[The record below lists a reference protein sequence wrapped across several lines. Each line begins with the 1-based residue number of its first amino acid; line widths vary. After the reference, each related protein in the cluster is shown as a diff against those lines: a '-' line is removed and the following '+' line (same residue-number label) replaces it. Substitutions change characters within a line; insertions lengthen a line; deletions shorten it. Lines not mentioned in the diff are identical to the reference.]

1 MNAHPGADAQPL
13 SRRRLLAAAG
23 AVGAAEVLGAA
34 GTASTR
40 PRTGGAPDAAAPLSF
55 TEATN
60 GAASLSPGGDRL
72 VAEIHNVLWSV
83 PGSWEDFDPA
93 WSPDGKRI
101 LFVRA
106 AVATSR
112 PGPGR
117 MLGPSP
123 PPRRTDRVRSPSPSP
138 RRCRARS
145 SWPRRSRRTA
155 DVRPGCG
162 PRRRRTPPASSS
174 STAGPCP
181 SPGTSRPSLRGGR
194 PPGSCWSRSTAGSR
208 SSTRSG
214 RRPLGRSPSA
224 HGWQRPVRATG
235 PSGTT
240 SAARSGYGRS
250 GACTCPR
257 CPPTGGTSP
266 SPPSTPC
273 GSAPPRAAARPG
285 GCCGRPPPAICSPR
299 HGRPTGVP
307 CCTATTVTDSWGST
321 GGTSPPERRAPSPPA
336 AGCSPRCR
344 PTGGGSLGADPGLA
358 DDRRVTEVMAPWD
371 ADLVRRSAGT
381 APTQAQLATLRRE
394 TDVYRRLLAAGGLV
408 ALGTD
413 APLVPVGLSLHLGLR
428 ALHRGGLSPA
438 GSRTSR
444 SWTGTRSPTST
455 CWCGRPEYCGA
466 ECPTPP
472 TTSWPDPPRRP
483 AGGPAPWTGG
493 GNGT

>member
-34 GTASTR
+34 GTASAR

-112 PGPGR
+112 PGPWR

-214 RRPLGRSPSA
+214 RRPSDDPLPRTGGSGPSA
-224 HGWQRPVRATG
+224 LPGQAVQPRRRRAVTAGPGRAPARAVPRRAVRRLRRPQL
-235 PSGTT
+235 P
-240 SAARSGYGRS
+240 AARRHL
-250 GACTCPR
+250 
-257 CPPTGGTSP
+257 
-266 SPPSTPC
+266 
-273 GSAPPRAAARPG
+273 
-285 GCCGRPPPAICSPR
+285 GRPPA
-299 HGRPTGVP
+299 
-307 CCTATTVTDSWGST
+307 
-321 GGTSPPERRAPSPPA
+321 PA
-336 AGCSPRCR
+336 A
-344 PTGGGSLGADPGLA
+344 
-358 DDRRVTEVMAPWD
+358 
-371 ADLVRRSAGT
+371 
-381 APTQAQLATLRRE
+381 
-394 TDVYRRLLAAGGLV
+394 AAGGPH
-408 ALGTD
+408 
-413 APLVPVGLSLHLGLR
+413 PLSARPVMGARR
-428 ALHRGGLSPA
+428 AFPA
-438 GSRTSR
+438 VL
-444 SWTGTRSPTST
+444 
-455 CWCGRPEYCGA
+455 
-466 ECPTPP
+466 
-472 TTSWPDPPRRP
+472 RRP
-483 AGGPAPWTGG
+483 
-493 GNGT
+493 